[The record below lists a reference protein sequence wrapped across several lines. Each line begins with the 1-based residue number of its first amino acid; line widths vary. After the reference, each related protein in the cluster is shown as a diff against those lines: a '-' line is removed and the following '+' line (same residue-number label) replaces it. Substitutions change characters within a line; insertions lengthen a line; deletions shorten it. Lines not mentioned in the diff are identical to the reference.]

1 MTPSDDD
8 SHTVQPSDDGPPGA
22 QLERTMLSWRR
33 TTVSF
38 TAVAL
43 LLARFA
49 VIEAPRPVALAAVA
63 AVGLTWAVA
72 IHLIR
77 MRIAGLTRPVRRTLP
92 LVVTLILLY
101 SLTGTL
107 LLVS

>member
-1 MTPSDDD
+1 MTSPVRPSE
-8 SHTVQPSDDGPPGA
+8 DGPPGA

-33 TTVSF
+33 TSVSF

-43 LLARFA
+43 LLARLAA
-49 VIEAPRPVALAAVA
+49 VEAPRPVALVAVA
-63 AVGLTWAVA
+63 AVGLTWAAA

-77 MRIAGLTRPVRRTLP
+77 MRIVGLTRPVRRTLP

-101 SLTGTL
+101 SVTGTL